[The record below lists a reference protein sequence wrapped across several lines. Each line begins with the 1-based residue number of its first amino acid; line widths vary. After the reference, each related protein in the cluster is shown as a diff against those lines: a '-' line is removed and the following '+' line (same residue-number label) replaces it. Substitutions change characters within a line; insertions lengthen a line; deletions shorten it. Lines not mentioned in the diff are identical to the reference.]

1 MVGSLDPL
9 PCTGFPRS
17 GTHLLPV
24 GSTAASRR
32 GGPPLR
38 PAASSARLA
47 RFQLTARSAFDVTVT
62 STSRRGAAASCP
74 TACPCIGTAP
84 RPLRNTPPPPPPYFP
99 GLWRPLEGARPRVP
113 SGAPGPRCGSPRGY
127 RDSVGGC
134 PVSPPPTT
142 PRAHGGAAAACDR
155 RHLTNMAGAPAAAR
169 RG

>member
-84 RPLRNTPPPPPPYFP
+84 RPLRNTPPPPPLLPRPLAAAGGSPAPCPEWGSGPTLRQPPGVP
-99 GLWRPLEGARPRVP
+99 GLGWGVPRF
-113 SGAPGPRCGSPRGY
+113 
-127 RDSVGGC
+127 
-134 PVSPPPTT
+134 PPPTT